1 MMPIWK
7 TAMFIAVL
15 ATVRRIVGV
24 SARTLIVL
32 LILVSIPIWSR
43 ANDLQDQ
50 LNSEY
55 KGKNLL
61 LRGFYS
67 GDNLAYDQNGD
78 LRVVDNPGSWT
89 LAEVQIESI
98 SVTTLGV
105 DILGDR
111 LGVLYTAENP
121 GLIKVRKLKIHID
134 ANTQPELNVI
144 LPKIFIDPKE
154 ELRPLVPDYWKYFM
168 AGTDLK
174 SRKSAWE
181 NDLRKS
187 PVRVFKAK
195 DFPAG
200 ELKPPRAVSAP
211 DPKYTL
217 EAASRH
223 IEGTAAL
230 SLVVDTKGAASDVAI
245 IRPIGLGLDEQAV
258 IAVKKWHFQPAM
270 RNGEGVPVEVN
281 IEITFRCCPLEYAG
295 QVP

>member
-1 MMPIWK
+1 
-7 TAMFIAVL
+7 MFVAALV
-15 ATVRRIVGV
+15 TVRRIVGV
-24 SARTLIVL
+24 SARPLIVL

-154 ELRPLVPDYWKYFM
+154 ELRHLVPDYWKSFM
-168 AGTDLK
+168 AGTERK
-174 SRKSAWE
+174 SRLAAWE
-181 NDLRKS
+181 KDVQQN
-187 PVRVFKAK
+187 PVPPLKAT

-200 ELKPPRAVSAP
+200 ELTAPRTISTA
-211 DPKYTL
+211 DPKYTP
-217 EAASRH
+217 EARSGH
-223 IEGTAAL
+223 VQGKSLL
-230 SLVVDTKGAASDVAI
+230 SMVVDTTGTARDVAI
-245 IRPIGLGLDEQAV
+245 IQPLGLGLDEQAV
-258 IAVKKWHFQPAM
+258 IAVKQWHFAPSTLKGQP
-270 RNGEGVPVEVN
+270 VPVRLNIEVN
-281 IEITFRCCPLEYAG
+281 FHWYP
-295 QVP
+295 